1 MPIYPLDP
9 PGLPYLLVGFFYLF
23 GEGIF
28 QTLSKK
34 DLKQKQAYG
43 KIGQAFGLEPAAE
56 EPEEEKSE

>member
-1 MPIYPLDP
+1 M

-34 DLKQKQAYG
+34 ALKQKRAYG
-43 KIGQAFGLEPAAE
+43 KMGQVLGLESA
-56 EPEEEKSE
+56 PEQESDQEKKSA